1 MTMLSAQPITLTGEQ
16 HDRLWKQAKELRNLS
31 LDIIQ
36 SDGRLRGATALTLT
50 KLAASIE
57 RILIDAQDAA
67 PPATASSGEAA

>member
-16 HDRLWKQAKELRNLS
+16 HDRLWQAAKAARRCVGLACTCDENPDTNLIS
-31 LDIIQ
+31 HIGGVAD
-36 SDGRLRGATALTLT
+36 A
-50 KLAASIE
+50 IE